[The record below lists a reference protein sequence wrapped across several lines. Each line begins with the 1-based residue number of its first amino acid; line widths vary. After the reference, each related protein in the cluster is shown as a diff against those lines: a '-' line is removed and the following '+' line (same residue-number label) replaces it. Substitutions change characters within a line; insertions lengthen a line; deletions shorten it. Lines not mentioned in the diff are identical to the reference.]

1 MSIQINNFIISNILS
16 EIGYTNINGL
26 TTNWNDDSNT
36 LTLSFSS
43 ATNTSFPTIDYAV
56 PSQADYTEVVNFVLN
71 EIGYSGI
78 SGLSINWNT
87 SINVLDFS
95 FNSANL
101 LYSGTNLYIT
111 NYTSSLD
118 LDNYGN
124 VSSFSSS
131 GYNSTYG
138 WLSYGTSDLTTYE
151 KAIIKDAFVAI
162 NALESL
168 STATTTNDVATIALT
183 ALGYSNVSGLNIS
196 WNAVTQTSELFASSV
211 YSSTDGWLYN
221 VNIVVTTNSS
231 GSITS
236 YSSTGTTSSGYGFS
250 FNQYNLDAAEV
261 FVIEATN
268 YALNTID
275 GINSND
281 TFTNGSATVVFD
293 NAGNLIDYI
302 SSVTNSSIGTVT
314 ETENDLSSAS
324 VLLMEQGYDDITN
337 INNDNITLNIS
348 LDSSVDGG
356 AGIDNIIINHNFADM
371 TMGVDANGTVV
382 IKDANG
388 NTTTITNVEAFEF
401 SDQSFTAAALQ
412 ANNDVRPLFASPQ
425 LENGTW
431 VNSYILPDVFSSGN
445 AGLDALYDYQFF
457 GDTGGNILVASDKN
471 DFINGFG
478 GDDAINTGA
487 GNDIIDGGLG
497 SNFLTGGSG
506 NDTFFSD
513 GREVGNGAITW
524 STVTD
529 FTAGTNSVNIWGY
542 IDGTSTYEW
551 YADAGATG
559 WTGAT
564 LHADLDGNGTIDT
577 SMTFTGLNVSEMNAP
592 QGLEVGGNGYLLIG

>member
-275 GINSND
+275 GINRND

-302 SSVTNSSIGTVT
+302 SSVTNSSIGMVT

-388 NTTTITNVEAFEF
+388 NTTTITNV
-401 SDQSFTAAALQ
+401 
-412 ANNDVRPLFASPQ
+412 
-425 LENGTW
+425 
-431 VNSYILPDVFSSGN
+431 
-445 AGLDALYDYQFF
+445 
-457 GDTGGNILVASDKN
+457 
-471 DFINGFG
+471 
-478 GDDAINTGA
+478 
-487 GNDIIDGGLG
+487 
-497 SNFLTGGSG
+497 
-506 NDTFFSD
+506 
-513 GREVGNGAITW
+513 
-524 STVTD
+524 
-529 FTAGTNSVNIWGY
+529 
-542 IDGTSTYEW
+542 
-551 YADAGATG
+551 
-559 WTGAT
+559 
-564 LHADLDGNGTIDT
+564 
-577 SMTFTGLNVSEMNAP
+577 
-592 QGLEVGGNGYLLIG
+592 

>member
-388 NTTTITNVEAFEF
+388 NTTTITNV
-401 SDQSFTAAALQ
+401 
-412 ANNDVRPLFASPQ
+412 
-425 LENGTW
+425 
-431 VNSYILPDVFSSGN
+431 
-445 AGLDALYDYQFF
+445 
-457 GDTGGNILVASDKN
+457 
-471 DFINGFG
+471 
-478 GDDAINTGA
+478 
-487 GNDIIDGGLG
+487 
-497 SNFLTGGSG
+497 
-506 NDTFFSD
+506 
-513 GREVGNGAITW
+513 
-524 STVTD
+524 
-529 FTAGTNSVNIWGY
+529 
-542 IDGTSTYEW
+542 
-551 YADAGATG
+551 
-559 WTGAT
+559 
-564 LHADLDGNGTIDT
+564 
-577 SMTFTGLNVSEMNAP
+577 
-592 QGLEVGGNGYLLIG
+592 